1 MPMSVRQF
9 GICYFPAPKCAN
21 TAIKHA
27 LHGVANNGESYVG
40 ELQPDGT
47 RANIHRKYRTP
58 LFENIEE
65 VMTED
70 ERALMKSTPGYQ
82 MG

>member
-1 MPMSVRQF
+1 MLPD
-9 GICYFPAPKCAN
+9 
-21 TAIKHA
+21 T
-27 LHGVANNGESYVG
+27 GERYLS
-40 ELQPDGT
+40 
-47 RANIHRKYRTP
+47 TP

-82 MG
+82 MANA